1 MPSTLHE
8 ALVLLFRDSP
18 RLATMLVA
26 RVLGVEWPEDADI
39 QVTSAEFAEMNPPE
53 YRADLVL
60 RVPGEGD
67 TRETFIIEVQLDI
80 DPDKHFTWP
89 QYVTAAR
96 TRFRSRATLV
106 VVTVNER
113 VARWCAQPIVLDLA
127 GNVYRPVVIGAGA
140 VPVITD
146 LDQARTWPELAVL
159 SAIAHGPEP
168 GAEVI
173 AVAAM
178 AGCALLDNPQSTLY
192 VDLIYDNLNVVS
204 RHTLDAMMEQHK
216 YTYQSDFAKK
226 YVAEGIE
233 QGIEQGLERGIEQ
246 GLERGIEQGL
256 ERGITQGHRTLLR
269 ELLRQRFGE
278 LPVDVSARLDAASA
292 DTLTLW
298 ARRVLTA
305 ATLAEVFDPES
316 R

>member
-26 RVLGVEWPEDADI
+26 RVLGVEWAEDSDI
-39 QVTSAEFAEMNPPE
+39 QVTSAEFAEINPPE

-67 TRETFIIEVQLDI
+67 RTTRESFIVEVQLDI

-106 VVTVNER
+106 VVAVNER
-113 VARWCAQPIVLDLA
+113 VARWCAQPIVLDRA
-127 GNVYRPVVIGAGA
+127 GNVYRPVVIGSG
-140 VPVITD
+140 VIPVITD

-173 AVAAM
+173 AAAAM
-178 AGCALLDNPQSTLY
+178 AGCAQLDNSQSSLY
-192 VDLIYDNLNVVS
+192 VDLIYDTLNVVS
-204 RHTLDAMMEQHK
+204 RHALDAIMEQHK

-226 YVAEGIE
+226 YVAEGM
-233 QGIEQGLERGIEQ
+233 ERGIEQ
-246 GLERGIEQGL
+246 GY
-256 ERGITQGHRTLLR
+256 RTLLR
-269 ELLRQRFGE
+269 EQLRQRFGE
-278 LPVDVSARLDAASA
+278 LPVDVSARLDVADA
-292 DTLTLW
+292 DTLTAW
-298 ARRVLTA
+298 ARRVVTA
-305 ATLAEVFDPES
+305 GTLAEVFAPES